1 MKDKLYRSRR
11 IRVFGGIA
19 GGMSQYFNLDPIII
33 RVIFVVVTIMHGVGL
48 ILYIILWIVIPEEP
62 FEMAYQAPTDIK
74 EGSSPGDQTAQDT
87 IIPDLK
93 KSHSGRTVAGII
105 LIGIGLI
112 FFMDR
117 IIPSFEFNDI
127 LPLIFVLLGGV
138 LIWDS
143 IKK

>member
-62 FEMAYQAPTDIK
+62 FEMAYQAPADIK
-74 EGSSPGDQTAQDT
+74 EGSAPGVKAAQDT
-87 IIPDLK
+87 TITDQK
-93 KSHSGRTVAGII
+93 KTHSGRIVAGII
-105 LIGIGLI
+105 LISIGLI
-112 FFMDR
+112 FFVDR
-117 IIPSFEFNDI
+117 MIPSFDFRDI

>member
-33 RVIFVVVTIMHGVGL
+33 RVIFVIITIMHGVGL

-62 FEMAYQAPTDIK
+62 FEMAYQAPADNK
-74 EGSSPGDQTAQDT
+74 EGQSTGDPNIQST
-87 IIPDLK
+87 IIPEIK
-93 KSHSGRTVAGII
+93 KSHNGRTVAGII
-105 LIGIGLI
+105 LICVGLI
-112 FFMDR
+112 FFADR
-117 IIPSFEFNDI
+117 MIPSFDFGDI
-127 LPLIFVLLGGV
+127 LPVIFVMLGAV

>member
-11 IRVFGGIA
+11 IKVFGGIA

-33 RVIFVVVTIMHGVGL
+33 RVIFVVITIMHGVGL

-62 FEMAYQAPTDIK
+62 YEMAYQAPADIK
-74 EGSSPGDQTAQDT
+74 EGTSPGDQTAQDT
-87 IIPDLK
+87 TIADQK
-93 KSHSGRTVAGII
+93 KTHSGRTVAGII

-112 FFMDR
+112 FFIDR
-117 IIPSFEFNDI
+117 MFPSFDFRDVF
-127 LPLIFVLLGGV
+127 PLIFVLLGGV

>member
-19 GGMSQYFNLDPIII
+19 GGLSQYFNIDPIIV

-62 FEMAYQAPTDIK
+62 FEIAYQAPADIK
-74 EGSSPGDQTAQDT
+74 DGSSPGDQSTQET
-87 IIPDLK
+87 IINDHK
-93 KSHSGRTVAGII
+93 KLHGGRTVAGVI
-105 LIGIGLI
+105 LISIGLI
-112 FFMDR
+112 FFADR
-117 IIPSFEFNDI
+117 IIPSFDFRDI
-127 LPLIFVLLGGV
+127 LPLIFVLIGGV